1 MSPCSY
7 FLYAWYSL
15 AAHGD
20 WAAAFCC
27 FFVLAASCV
36 KKRDRCGFPP
46 AHLQERRNLLQRADT
61 VAQQQIDMH
70 RVKGS

>member
-36 KKRDRCGFPP
+36 KKRDRCGFP